1 MALPWLIGAA
11 AVATVGYFE
20 HERREEEE
28 REERRRERRR
38 REERE
43 RRARERENE
52 LKKEKFERA
61 KNDFSIKW
69 EVKYKE
75 DSDESPKIKKLI
87 LEEDKIKNEIKELLA
102 LELEIER
109 L

>member
-11 AVATVGYFE
+11 AVATVGYLASKDDDDYDDDDDYYDS
-20 HERREEEE
+20 REEA
-28 REERRRERRR
+28 RKRERK
-38 REERE
+38 
-43 RRARERENE
+43 
-52 LKKEKFERA
+52 LKKREFKIA
-61 KNDFSIKW
+61 KSNFLTKW

>member
-38 REERE
+38 QEKRE
-43 RRARERENE
+43 RKARENE

-61 KNDFSIKW
+61 KNDFLIKW

-75 DSDESPKIKKLI
+75 DFSTTPKYTKIKRVEDEI
-87 LEEDKIKNEIKELLA
+87 NELETLLLDLKIK
-102 LELEIER
+102 
-109 L
+109 

>member
-11 AVATVGYFE
+11 AVATAGYFAN
-20 HERREEEE
+20 ERREEKE

-75 DSDESPKIKKLI
+75 DFIITPKYTKIKSKLKEVEREI
-87 LEEDKIKNEIKELLA
+87 NELDNIMSKHKF
-102 LELEIER
+102 
-109 L
+109 